1 VNPETIRDVNI
12 RYHDVAAREYDAK
25 WGVSFESVG
34 RDQVLGK
41 LRKALG
47 RAPGRFPRALEV
59 GAGTGYFS
67 LNLLR
72 EGVIGAATCTDISPG
87 MIAALRANADR
98 LGLAVEAQVAD
109 AERLPFP
116 ELWFDLVLGHAVL
129 HHLPD
134 LDAAFAEFHRVLR
147 PGGWM
152 AFAGEPSRRGDR
164 IAAVPKRLAVR
175 AAPLW
180 RSALGIAPAAANGDG
195 GAPDDH
201 SLEPLV
207 DVHAFTPNEL
217 ADRARKAGFV
227 QVRVRGEEL
236 LANWFG
242 WTNRTLEASAD
253 PTTIPWLW
261 TQYAYRGYLLLQR
274 VDTRLLEPRLPA
286 AVFYNLLLGGMK
298 D

>member
-1 VNPETIRDVNI
+1 VNPETIRDVNV
-12 RYHDVAAREYDAK
+12 RYHDAAAREYDAK
-25 WGVSFESVG
+25 WGVSFEAVG

-47 RAPGRFPRALEV
+47 RAPGSFPRSLEV

-67 LNLLR
+67 LNLAR
-72 EGVIGAATCTDISPG
+72 EGVVEHATCIDISPG
-87 MIAALRANADR
+87 MVRTLRANAER
-98 LGLAVEAQVAD
+98 LGVDVDARVAD
-109 AERLPFP
+109 AEELPF
-116 ELWFDLVLGHAVL
+116 EDSTFDLLLGHAVL

-147 PGGWM
+147 PGGWI

-164 IAAVPKRLAVR
+164 IAAVPKRLALR
-175 AAPLW
+175 AAPVW
-180 RSALGIAPAAANGDG
+180 RGALGIHAARTNGHG
-195 GAPDDH
+195 PDDH

-207 DVHAFTPNEL
+207 DVHAFTGEDLAEL
-217 ADRARKAGFV
+217 ARRAGFV
-227 QVRVRGEEL
+227 RVRVRGEEL

-242 WTNRTLEASAD
+242 WANRTLEASAD

-274 VDTRLLEPRLPA
+274 LDERLLEPRLPPT
-286 AVFYNLLLGGMK
+286 VFYNLLLAGMK